1 MSTPNPNQLNGQVFF
16 AKLLT
21 QYALIHEKT
30 IGSAAEVYIRQLG
43 LRTGEW
49 LEGYYSEKNEQWTVE
64 RYVDVLIDITNKIN
78 GQFEIDTIESD
89 HIVVKANKY
98 PFGELV
104 NGSPHLCAI
113 TSSVFGGIAARR
125 LGYGKVHLSKKMVNG
140 EPVFEVTVYFNEDDE
155 LPGDEYKEIP
165 VTPENGD
172 PFHWEEETIKMLGE
186 ELRRSDEMIE
196 SLVSELEDLRA
207 QVKNQS

>member
-1 MSTPNPNQLNGQVFF
+1 MSTANPTQLNGQVFL

-21 QYALIHEKT
+21 QYAFIHEKT
-30 IGSAAEVYIRQLG
+30 ISSASQKYIRQLG

-49 LEGYYSEKNEQWTVE
+49 LEGFYSEKNEEWTVE
-64 RYVDVLIDITNKIN
+64 KYVNVIVDIKNQIN
-78 GQFEIDTIESD
+78 GHFEIDTIESD
-89 HIVVKANKY
+89 HIVVKAHKC

-104 NGSPHLCAI
+104 KDSPHLCGM
-113 TSSVFGGIAARR
+113 TSSVFGGISARR
-125 LGYGKVHLSKKMVNG
+125 FGYGKVDLRKRIANG
-140 EPVFEVTVYFNEDDE
+140 DSICEVAVYFNENDE
-155 LPGDEYKEIP
+155 LPGDEYKDIP

-172 PFHWEEETIKMLGE
+172 PFQWEDETIKMLGE

-207 QVKNQS
+207 QVKKQS

>member
-1 MSTPNPNQLNGQVFF
+1 MSPPNPNQLNGQVFF

-21 QYALIHEKT
+21 QYALIHEKI
-30 IGSAAEVYIRQLG
+30 IGSAAEEYIRQLG

-49 LEGYYSEKNEQWTVE
+49 LEGYYSKKNEQWTVE
-64 RYVDVLIDITNKIN
+64 KYVDVLIDISHKIN

-89 HIVVKANKY
+89 YIVVKANKD

-104 NGSPHLCAI
+104 NDSPHLWAI

-125 LGYGKVHLSKKMVNG
+125 LGYGKVDLRQKMVNG
-140 EPVFEVTVYFNEDDE
+140 DPVFEVAVYFNEDDE